1 MAKKK
6 KTKDR
11 SIELAVKVIKKWEGF
26 MPEPYLCPSGVPTIG
41 YGNTMY
47 PTGERVTIE
56 DPKID
61 KKKGEEILSHFVLNV
76 KKQVE
81 GVLEQKLTDNQLAA
95 LISFTYNVGIGNLS
109 RSTLLS
115 WINVKPEWDLIP
127 DEFRR
132 WNKGGGKVL
141 KGLVSRREDETALW
155 EGTSEYI

>member
-6 KTKDR
+6 QAKDK
-11 SIELAVKVIKKWEGF
+11 SIELAVQVIKKWEGF
-26 MPEPYLCPSGVPTIG
+26 SAEPYLCPAGVPTIG

-61 KKKGEEILSHFVLNV
+61 KKKGEQILAHFAASV

-81 GVLEQKLTDNQLAA
+81 GVLEAKLTDNQLAA

-109 RSTLLS
+109 KSTLLS
-115 WINVKPEWDLIP
+115 WINTKPDWDLIP

-132 WNKGGGKVL
+132 WNKAKGRVL
-141 KGLVSRREDETALW
+141 NGLVARREDEIGLW
-155 EGTSEYI
+155 TGNSEFI